1 MARHS
6 HTPSTHH
13 TSTSTPHHTS
23 TPSHHTTET
32 PHHTRESGPPTGGG
46 KGYRFEPEQ
55 LGSME
60 GRIGATRTKVD
71 GVGQR
76 VASTNFGAQSMGV
89 VGSTMTGTL
98 NNALG
103 SAKQQVAK
111 AGEAVEG
118 ARTQTKSARDALQNT
133 DRANA
138 DRLNRLKSD
147 GDGKTTPSS
156 TATATSPSGT
166 SASTTSPAGAGGGPP
181 GPPGPPPPPGGGGG
195 SLPPTT
201 PSGGGSTPRSW
212 RDEIKNHFSASEQR
226 ELDSAFKK
234 MSEDPRPGE
243 VPGSGRLTQHE
254 RELAAEAQKLVTIS
268 PDTRM
273 QKVIPPADVD
283 NYLDGRYQQ
292 VGGFAARQQDATH
305 MSTPDDLIRG
315 NRLDYPGTK
324 YTTGMPEV
332 HVIEFR
338 AGAPDNYQIPF
349 GAPHGGASG
358 LDASNPAV
366 TRAGDDMITGARTA
380 GVDPNT
386 YHRHDSEWPYSGIGV
401 TADKDMGVPERT
413 MTDRKDFEDGDMMY
427 KYTAAGDKVPVARFD
442 ETIGQWVR
450 L

>member
-1 MARHS
+1 MARHP
-6 HTPSTHH
+6 HTPVPHHADTSTTHH
-13 TSTSTPHHTS
+13 APE
-23 TPSHHTTET
+23 TPSR
-32 PHHTRESGPPTGGG
+32 PRESALPAGGG

-55 LGSME
+55 LGTME
-60 GRIGATRTKVD
+60 GRIGETRAKVH
-71 GVGQR
+71 GAGQR

-98 NNALG
+98 NSALG
-103 SAKQQVAK
+103 NAEQQVAK
-111 AGEAVEG
+111 AAEAVDG
-118 ARTQTKSARDALQNT
+118 ARTQTKTAREALQRT
-133 DRANA
+133 EQASA
-138 DRLNRLKSD
+138 DTLRKLRSD
-147 GDGKTTPSS
+147 VDGTTPPPR
-156 TATATSPSGT
+156 TGAATAPPGPPRPPAGGGGGGLPPTSPSG
-166 SASTTSPAGAGGGPP
+166 AS
-181 GPPGPPPPPGGGGG
+181 
-195 SLPPTT
+195 PT
-201 PSGGGSTPRSW
+201 PPRSW
-212 RDEIKNHFSASEQR
+212 REEIKDHFSPSEQR
-226 ELDSAFKK
+226 ELDSAFQK

-243 VPGSGRLTQHE
+243 VPGSGQLTQRE
-254 RELAAEAQKLVTIS
+254 RELAAEAQKLVTIG

-273 QKVIPPADVD
+273 QKVIPSDDVD
-283 NYLDGRYQQ
+283 KYLDGGYSQ
-292 VGGFAARQQDATH
+292 VGGFVARRQDATH
-305 MSTPDDLIRG
+305 LSTPDDLIRG

-358 LDASNPAV
+358 LTASDPAV
-366 TRAGDDMITGARTA
+366 TRAGDDMITGARAA

-386 YHRHDSEWPYSGIGV
+386 YQRHDSAWPYSGIGV